1 MNKTFIIISAKGRK
15 ELTTMKT
22 ALEIKNKLEETRE
35 LVNQTWKALKESGYN
50 SVNNPYQEKLYRL
63 TAKVKKLE
71 REYQIA
77 SATEDITNILKQVN
91 EKYGNQKA
99 IDVFNAYRKSYRF
112 TKKRKEEMGLAVFG
126 DKGALL

>member
-1 MNKTFIIISAKGRK
+1 MV
-15 ELTTMKT
+15 MKT
-22 ALEIKNKLEETRE
+22 ALQIDIELKSARE
-35 LVNQTWKALKESGYN
+35 LHYQTWKALEESQYN
-50 SVNNPYQEKLYRL
+50 SINNPYQEKLYRL

-77 SATEDITNILKQVN
+77 SAMESATFVLKQTN
-91 EKYGNQKA
+91 ERYGKQKA
-99 IDVFNAYRKSYRF
+99 IDVFNNTFNGSIRF

>member
-1 MNKTFIIISAKGRK
+1 
-15 ELTTMKT
+15 MKT
-22 ALEIKNKLEETRE
+22 AVQIDRE
-35 LVNQTWKALKESGYN
+35 LQRAREARYQTWKALEESPYN
-50 SVNNPYQEKLYRL
+50 SINNPYQEELYRL

-77 SATEDITNILKQVN
+77 SAMEDVINILKQVN
-91 EKYGNQKA
+91 EKYGKKKA
-99 IDVFNAYRKSYRF
+99 IDIFNAYRKSYRF